1 MPSLPGVFLT
11 AFSMQP
17 YLVVALPAAH
27 PAVAGMVPTLRFF
40 PTLILLESKPQ
51 CHFRRVLS
59 CTPVRAYTLQCLCAG
74 TAVLVLCGQL

>member
-17 YLVVALPAAH
+17 YLMVAL